1 MRTALPLSMA
11 RWNPFARRGVA
22 NRPRSRHWPN
32 LPVLLLVWTC
42 LLGPG
47 RAASAPDDAVSF
59 DAANRLYE
67 QGHYAAAIAAYQ
79 KLIAAGPTSAAL
91 HFNLGNALF
100 RGGQTGRAI
109 IQFRRAAE
117 WDPRDPDI
125 LANLQFARASVPG
138 GGTGSREH
146 WRRWLGRLSLDE
158 WTKTTAAFFWS
169 WMFLLILGLIRPAVR
184 KPLRP
189 IQSLMLLVL
198 LLSGAGLARVAW
210 DRFQTEPVVIV
221 VPEATVRLGPLEESQ
236 ASYQAKNGLEMLV
249 LDHQGDWVKV
259 EDYAQRP
266 GWVRKTDI
274 EPVFP

>member
-1 MRTALPLSMA
+1 MRTAPLLSMA
-11 RWNPFARRGVA
+11 CWRLFLSRLAPFRRVSPRWL
-22 NRPRSRHWPN
+22 N
-32 LPVLLLVWTC
+32 LSGLILAWHC
-42 LLGPG
+42 LLGSG
-47 RAASAPDDAVSF
+47 YAASSSNDTSAF

-67 QGHYAAAIAAYQ
+67 QGHYAAAVAAYQ

-100 RGGQTGRAI
+100 RSGQTGRAI

-117 WDPRDPDI
+117 SDPRDPDI

-158 WTKTTAAFFWS
+158 WTKTTATFFWS
-169 WMFLLILGLIRPAVR
+169 WMFLLILGLLRPAVR

-189 IQSLMLLVL
+189 IQSLMLLAL
-198 LLSGAGLARVAW
+198 LLTGAGLARVAW

-236 ASYQAKNGLEMLV
+236 ASYQAKNGLEMLA
-249 LDHQGDWVKV
+249 LDRQGDWVKV
-259 EDYAQRP
+259 EDYSQRP